1 MVPRISEPQLRPEPE
16 RAPSNSTKI
25 SYRSYSSSFEADDE
39 RSSSAD
45 HDSMGP
51 DIGSAHRDVPAQY
64 VGEDTRLTSRK
75 ELSGWYAY
83 GFAAEVFVI
92 CGIGSFIPITLEQL
106 ARENG
111 VLLSDPTQPCGSSST
126 HLPPGLHPG
135 NAKDSQCVIYLGG
148 LQINTASFAMYSFS
162 LSVLFQAILVVSIS
176 CAADHGNYR
185 KRLLLLF
192 AFAGSITT
200 MLFLTVVPK
209 VYLLGALWAIISNT
223 CFGASFVLLNSFLPL
238 LVRHHPKTQYGT
250 PDFSPGLHPSFV
262 DEYPPE
268 HSLSEPEVEVYDERS
283 ALLSHNRAPSEAP
296 DVTEPLPPS
305 TDSTSIELQLSTQI
319 SSTGIGIGYSA
330 GLFLQCVSIIIIWL
344 LKGTTF
350 SLRLVLF
357 FIGLWWFLF
366 TIPAA
371 LWLRPRPGPPLPPTG
386 NGNSKGSRSWWA
398 YTIYAWSSLFRT
410 VKLARRLK
418 DITLFLAAWFL
429 LSDAIA
435 TVSGTAVL
443 YAKTQLRMAP
453 EALGLINVIATTAGV
468 LGAFSWAA
476 ISRALKLKPHQT
488 ILACICIF
496 ELIPLYGLLGFLP
509 IVKRWNVIGL
519 QQPWEMYPLGFIYGF
534 VLGGLSSYCRSLFG
548 ELIPPG
554 SEAAFY
560 ALYAITDKGSS
571 VFGPAIVGAIV
582 DGTGEIRP
590 AFWFLAILVGLP
602 APLIYFVNVER
613 GKEEGARLAEIIEG
627 FRIKDAEIASEEHS
641 SSESIGEDERGRD
654 NREISPYD
662 EEREGRRRNDI

>member
-1 MVPRISEPQLRPEPE
+1 MPPREAELPLPHLRPEPQ

-25 SYRSYSSSFEADDE
+25 SFRSHSSSFEADDE
-39 RSSSAD
+39 RSSSID

-51 DIGSAHRDVPAQY
+51 DIGSAHRDAPAQY
-64 VGEDTRLTSRK
+64 AGEDTRLTSRK

-111 VLLSDPTQPCGSSST
+111 VLLSDPTIPCGSSSS
-126 HLPPGLHPG
+126 HPPPGLHPG
-135 NAKDSQCVIYLGG
+135 SAKDGQCVVYLLGM
-148 LQINTASFAMYSFS
+148 QINTASFAMYSFS

-185 KRLLLLF
+185 KRLLLFF
-192 AFAGSITT
+192 AFVGSITT

-209 VYLLGALWAIISNT
+209 VYLLGALLAIISNT

-238 LVRHHPKTQYGT
+238 LVRHHPKAQYGT
-250 PDFSPGLHPSFV
+250 PDFTPDLRSTIIH
-262 DEYPPE
+262 DQPPE
-268 HSLSEPEVEVYDERS
+268 HMLNEPENEVYDERS
-283 ALLSHNRAPSEAP
+283 ALLPQAP
-296 DVTEPLPPS
+296 DPVES
-305 TDSTSIELQLSTQI
+305 TDLTSKELRLSTQI

-330 GLFLQCVSIIIIWL
+330 GLFLQCVSIVIIWF

-357 FIGLWWFLF
+357 FVGLWWFLF

-371 LWLRPRPGPPLPPTG
+371 MWLRPRPGPPLPSTG
-386 NGNSKGSRSWWA
+386 SGDSKSSRSWFA
-398 YTIYAWSSLFRT
+398 YIIYAWASLWRT

-476 ISRALKLKPHQT
+476 ISRTLNLKPHQT

-496 ELIPLYGLLGFLP
+496 EIIPLYGLLGFLP
-509 IVKRWNVIGL
+509 MVKRWNVIGL
-519 QQPWEMYPLGFIYGF
+519 QQPWEMYPLGFLYGF

-571 VFGPAIVGAIV
+571 VFGPAVVGAIV
-582 DGTGEIRP
+582 DHTGEIRP
-590 AFWFLAILVGLP
+590 AFWFLAVLVGLP

-613 GKEEGARLAEIIEG
+613 GKNEGAQLAEIIEG
-627 FRIKDAEIASEEHS
+627 FRIRESQAASAVPSTRDVDDEEQHVGS
-641 SSESIGEDERGRD
+641 DDERGR
-654 NREISPYD
+654 STS
-662 EEREGRRRNDI
+662 

>member
-1 MVPRISEPQLRPEPE
+1 MVPRNFSESQLRPEPE

-25 SYRSYSSSFEADDE
+25 SYRSHSSSFEADDE

-64 VGEDTRLTSRK
+64 AGEDTRLTSRK

-135 NAKDSQCVIYLGG
+135 SAKDSQCVIYLGG

-162 LSVLFQAILVVSIS
+162 LSVLFQAVLVVSIS

-185 KRLLLLF
+185 KRLLLFF

-238 LVRHHPKTQYGT
+238 LVRHHPKAQYGT
-250 PDFSPGLHPSFV
+250 PDFSPEFRPSSV
-262 DEYPPE
+262 DESPPE
-268 HSLSEPEVEVYDERS
+268 HSLNEPEVAVYDERS
-283 ALLSHNRAPSEAP
+283 ALLPHNRISSQASDVAEPFPS
-296 DVTEPLPPS
+296 S
-305 TDSTSIELQLSTQI
+305 KDSTSIELQLSTQI

-330 GLFLQCVSIIIIWL
+330 GLFLQCISIVIIWL
-344 LKGTTF
+344 LNGTTF

-386 NGNSKGSRSWWA
+386 NENSKGSRSWLA

-410 VKLARRLK
+410 IKLARRLK

-468 LGAFSWAA
+468 LGAFTWAA
-476 ISRALKLKPHQT
+476 ISRTLNLKPHQT

-496 ELIPLYGLLGFLP
+496 EMIPLYGLLGFLP

-582 DGTGEIRP
+582 DRTGEIRP
-590 AFWFLAILVGLP
+590 AFWFLAVLVGLP

-613 GKEEGARLAEIIEG
+613 GKKEGAKLAEIIEG
-627 FRIKDAEIASEEHS
+627 FKIKDAESASEGSRGS
-641 SSESIGEDERGRD
+641 SIDHESGQDEGLINPRDMENERRG
-654 NREISPYD
+654 
-662 EEREGRRRNDI
+662 RNDI